1 LKTILIIDDS
11 SLVRHTLR
19 GAIQQRS
26 GFQVCGEAENGRE
39 GVDKALQLHPDLI
52 IMDLSMPVMD
62 GLQAAD
68 ELQRQ
73 LPYVPILM
81 VTTFCNAVVERA
93 AFAHGVTAVKS
104 KSESLE
110 SLYQTMQQLTDAA

>member
-11 SLVRHTLR
+11 SLVRHALR

-26 GFQVCGEAENGRE
+26 GFEICGEAENGRE
-39 GVDKALQLHPDLI
+39 GVEKALQLHPDLI

-68 ELQRQ
+68 ELQRT
-73 LPYVPILM
+73 LPEVPILM
-81 VTTFCNAVVERA
+81 FTTFSNSIVERA

-104 KSESLE
+104 KAESLE
-110 SLYQTMQQLTDAA
+110 SLYQKMQELTGVA